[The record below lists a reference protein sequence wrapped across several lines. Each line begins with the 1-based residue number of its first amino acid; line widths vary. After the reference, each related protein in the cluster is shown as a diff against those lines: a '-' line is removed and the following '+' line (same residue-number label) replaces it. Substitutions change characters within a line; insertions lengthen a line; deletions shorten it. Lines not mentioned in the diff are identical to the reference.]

1 MPLEIWTE
9 ESNYSFGT
17 IAERTPLDFQLP
29 ITYEDGFDDSTTL
42 SFTVISGTLPPGLRI
57 ESDRIKGTP
66 FEVARETEFKFCIR
80 AKLGNLF
87 ADRTYKMTI
96 TGQDAPT
103 WQTNQGLLP
112 VGQNNAFF
120 IIDNSFV
127 DFQLEATDFDTT
139 AGQRLN
145 YFISSGDGQ
154 LPPGLILTKTGRIT
168 GFIQPLLVIKTSD
181 GTGTFDTGLYDQVA
195 YDFGQ
200 RPTNGYDSYVYDAIF
215 FDFSSPT
222 TIPRKLNRNYE
233 FIVSV
238 TDGDS
243 VAKRQFRIYV
253 VGDDFLR
260 VDNALLQS
268 GSGVFTADNTFART
282 PIWTTPNYL
291 GLRRANNYQTYIL
304 DTYDDIPGIPQAIY
318 SLEAVN
324 PEILS
329 RAIKVTGDENINGS
343 NFLRI
348 KEATSVPTTGLR
360 FRLSDTLS
368 TATGQVYTITTVSNI
383 SSGVYRL
390 GISPSLNITVPN
402 NTQILIGTDSSLP
415 PGMAFD
421 ASTGEV
427 FGNVPYQ
434 PAVTISYKFTVKATR
449 LFANNETAD
458 ARRIFTVD
466 ILGEVD
472 STIKFNTDA
481 DLGTI
486 NANIISTLAVQA
498 TTTVPNAIVIYQLLS
513 GSLPPGL
520 TLTLDGQLIGKVNQF
535 GSAGNPGII
544 TFDNNSLIFDGGDT
558 SFDTEYEF
566 TIRARDQFLFSQLDK
581 TFTLKIATPEDRL
594 YSNISVR
601 PFLSKAERS
610 IFAGFIND
618 TTIFTPNLIYRLGDP
633 NFGIQKNLS
642 MLIYGGIETKAAAAY
657 IAAMGRNHKKKKFRF
672 GEVKSAVAK
681 TPGTN
686 RIVYEVIYIE
696 MIDTLENTNGSAALS
711 VVMDSDNIPVTLD
724 NRNVLWSRDSSVLN
738 EDAPWQFRPLD
749 QVSADDQSY
758 FPGDIGQAVRFVN
771 SVTNWQYR
779 LKQTGITEREYLPL
793 FMRSI
798 QAGQKR
804 ELGFIKAVPLCYTLP
819 GQSATILL
827 NIKNNGFK
835 FNQLNYDIDRYIID
849 SVVGSGSDKYLA
861 FKNDRTVIT

>member
-1 MPLEIWTE
+1 
-9 ESNYSFGT
+9 
-17 IAERTPLDFQLP
+17 
-29 ITYEDGFDDSTTL
+29 
-42 SFTVISGTLPPGLRI
+42 
-57 ESDRIKGTP
+57 
-66 FEVARETEFKFCIR
+66 
-80 AKLGNLF
+80 
-87 ADRTYKMTI
+87 
-96 TGQDAPT
+96 
-103 WQTNQGLLP
+103 
-112 VGQNNAFF
+112 
-120 IIDNSFV
+120 
-127 DFQLEATDFDTT
+127 
-139 AGQRLN
+139 
-145 YFISSGDGQ
+145 
-154 LPPGLILTKTGRIT
+154 
-168 GFIQPLLVIKTSD
+168 
-181 GTGTFDTGLYDQVA
+181 
-195 YDFGQ
+195 
-200 RPTNGYDSYVYDAIF
+200 
-215 FDFSSPT
+215 
-222 TIPRKLNRNYE
+222 
-233 FIVSV
+233 
-238 TDGDS
+238 
-243 VAKRQFRIYV
+243 
-253 VGDDFLR
+253 
-260 VDNALLQS
+260 
-268 GSGVFTADNTFART
+268 
-282 PIWTTPNYL
+282 
-291 GLRRANNYQTYIL
+291 
-304 DTYDDIPGIPQAIY
+304 
-318 SLEAVN
+318 
-324 PEILS
+324 
-329 RAIKVTGDENINGS
+329 
-343 NFLRI
+343 
-348 KEATSVPTTGLR
+348 
-360 FRLSDTLS
+360 
-368 TATGQVYTITTVSNI
+368 
-383 SSGVYRL
+383 L

-449 LFANNETAD
+449 LFANNESAD

>member
-9 ESNYSFGT
+9 ESDFSFGT

-42 SFTVISGTLPPGLRI
+42 SFTVISGSLPPGLRI

-80 AKLGNLF
+80 ARLGNLF

-103 WQTNQGLLP
+103 WQTNEGLLP
-112 VGQNNAFF
+112 VGQNSAYF
-120 IIDNSFV
+120 ILDNSFV
-127 DFQLEATDFDTT
+127 DFQLEAIDFDTT

-168 GFIQPLLVIKTSD
+168 GFIQPLLVITNND
-181 GTGTFDTGLYDQVA
+181 GDGSYDTGLYDQVA
-195 YDFGQ
+195 FDFGQ
-200 RPTNGYDSYVYDAIF
+200 RPTNGYDSYVYDTIF
-215 FDFSSPT
+215 FDYSSPT

-233 FIVSV
+233 FIISV

-243 VAKRQFRIYV
+243 VAKRKFRIYV

-260 VDNALLQS
+260 SDNTLMQS
-268 GSGVFTADNTFART
+268 GTGVFTADNTFART

-318 SLEAVN
+318 SLEVVN

-329 RAIKVTGDENINGS
+329 KAFKVAGDENNNGS

-348 KEATSVPTTGLR
+348 KESTSVPTTGLR

-368 TATGQVYTITTVSNI
+368 GANSQVYVITSVNNI

-390 GISPSLNITVPN
+390 GVSPSLNIAIPN
-402 NTQILIGTDSSLP
+402 NTQILIGTASSLP
-415 PGMAFD
+415 PGMTFD
-421 ASTGEV
+421 PSTGEV
-427 FGNVPYQ
+427 FGSVPYQ
-434 PAVTISYKFTVKATR
+434 PAITTSYKFTVNATR
-449 LFANNETAD
+449 FFTNNESSN

-472 STIKFNTDA
+472 STIKFITDGN
-481 DLGTI
+481 LGSI
-486 NANIISTLAVQA
+486 NANIISTLAVKA
-498 TTTVPNAIVIYQLLS
+498 TTTVPDAVVIYQLLS

-544 TFDNNSLIFDGGDT
+544 TFDSNSFILDGGDT

-566 TIRARDQFLFSQLDK
+566 TVRARDQFLFSQLDK
-581 TFTLKIATPEDRL
+581 TFTLQIATPEDRL

-618 TTIFTPNLIYRLGDP
+618 TTIFTPNYIYRLGDP
-633 NFGIQKNLS
+633 NFGIQKNLG
-642 MLIYGGIETKAAAAY
+642 MLIYGGIETKAAAKY
-657 IAAMGRNHKKKKFRF
+657 IEAMGRNHKKKKFRF
-672 GEVKSAVAK
+672 GEVKSAEAK
-681 TPGTN
+681 IPGT
-686 RIVYEVIYIE
+686 REIIYEVIYIE
-696 MIDTLENTNGSAALS
+696 MIDPLENKNGSAALS
-711 VVMDSDNIPVTLD
+711 VIANSDNIPITLD
-724 NRNVLWSRDSSVLN
+724 NKNVLWTRDTSTLN
-738 EDAPWQFRPLD
+738 QDAPWQFRPIDL
-749 QVSADDQSY
+749 VSADDQSY
-758 FPGDIGQAVRFVN
+758 FPGDVGQAVRFVN
-771 SVTNWQYR
+771 SVSNWQYR
-779 LKQTGITEREYLPL
+779 LKQVGITEREYLPL
-793 FMRSI
+793 YMRSI
-798 QAGQKR
+798 QTGQKR
-804 ELGFIKAVPLCYTLP
+804 ELGFVKAVPLCYTLP
-819 GQSATILL
+819 GQSANILL
-827 NIKNNGFK
+827 NIKNSGFN

-849 SVVGSGSDKYLA
+849 SVEGSGSDKYLA